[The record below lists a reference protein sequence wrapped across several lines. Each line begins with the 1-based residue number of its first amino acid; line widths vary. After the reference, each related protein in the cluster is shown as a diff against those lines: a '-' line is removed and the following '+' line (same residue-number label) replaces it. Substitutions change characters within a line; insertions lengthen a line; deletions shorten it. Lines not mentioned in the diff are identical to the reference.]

1 MTSHISAIVTFR
13 NDKGDA
19 EGGAGGAAFDH
30 QNRVIISFGIIN
42 QPFFAAAQRAAM
54 VFDFIAQE
62 LLYLFE
68 HSLSGHLEI
77 PLA

>member
-1 MTSHISAIVTFR
+1 
-13 NDKGDA
+13 
-19 EGGAGGAAFDH
+19 
-30 QNRVIISFGIIN
+30 
-42 QPFFAAAQRAAM
+42 M